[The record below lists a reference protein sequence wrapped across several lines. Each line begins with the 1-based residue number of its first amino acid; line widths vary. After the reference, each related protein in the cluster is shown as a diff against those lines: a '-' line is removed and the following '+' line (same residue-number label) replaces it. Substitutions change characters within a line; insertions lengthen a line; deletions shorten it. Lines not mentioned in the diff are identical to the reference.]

1 MAMRSI
7 ANVLGFGLVLLLI
20 SGCSVFSDRVAP
32 IEITTKPI
40 QKPELVLP
48 KVDPLNMREIKWVII
63 TEENYQDVVE
73 EAKKA
78 GRPIAFF
85 ALTDQG
91 YANLGLNFS
100 DIRALVQQ
108 QQAIIAAYERYYKDA
123 EKVLDGAVTVESN

>member
-20 SGCSVFSDRVAP
+20 SGCSVFSERVAP

-123 EKVLDGAVTVESN
+123 EKALDGAVTVESN